1 MVTINTMQ
9 DGGLVVIVMP
19 SLDQSEKTIIMGLH
33 STTCNGNT
41 SERVR
46 GPIGRP
52 LSLGVMRDV
61 RVCSVWHGL
70 HGASSALSLDGGR

>member
-1 MVTINTMQ
+1 MQ

-19 SLDQSEKTIIMGLH
+19 SLDQSEKTTIMGLH

>member
-1 MVTINTMQ
+1 MQ

-19 SLDQSEKTIIMGLH
+19 SLDQSEKTTIMGLH
-33 STTCNGNT
+33 STTCSGDA
-41 SERVR
+41 SARVR

-61 RVCSVWHGL
+61 RVSSVWHGL
-70 HGASSALSLDGGR
+70 RRASSALSLDGGR